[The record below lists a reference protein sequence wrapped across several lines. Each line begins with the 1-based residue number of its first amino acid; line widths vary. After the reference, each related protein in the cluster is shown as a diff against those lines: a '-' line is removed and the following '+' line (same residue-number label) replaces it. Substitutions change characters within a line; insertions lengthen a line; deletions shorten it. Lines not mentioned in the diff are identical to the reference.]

1 MNLFYTPHIKDGE
14 GFLEKEESHH
24 ATRVLRMKA
33 GDSLL
38 VTDGKGTI
46 YNATLSAASKIE
58 TRFVIDKVYKQESSP
73 AGHLHIAIAPTK
85 SNDRF
90 EFFLEKA
97 TEIGISEITPIIC
110 DHSERKV
117 YKTERGQKIVASA
130 AKQSLACW
138 WPVLHEPISLSDF
151 LNQEQSGEKY
161 IAHCEKDDMP
171 NILKEL
177 PSLEKVVM
185 LIGPEGDF
193 SPREITLAKEKGY
206 QECSLGAKRLRT
218 ETAGLAV
225 ALGFGIR

>member
-1 MNLFYTPHIKDGE
+1 MNLFYTPHIQDGE
-14 GFLEKEESHH
+14 GFLDKEESHH
-24 ATRVLRMKA
+24 ATRVLRMKP
-33 GDSLL
+33 GDQTL
-38 VTDGKGTI
+38 VTDGQGTI
-46 YNATLSAASKIE
+46 YNATLTAVSKSE
-58 TRFVIDKVYKQESSP
+58 TRFSIDSTFKQEDTP

-85 SNDRF
+85 NNDRF

-117 YKTERGQKIVASA
+117 YKTERGQKIIASA

-138 WPVLHEPISLSDF
+138 WPVLHEPITLSEF
-151 LNQEQSGEKY
+151 LKQEHDGEKF

-177 PSLEKVVM
+177 PSFPKVLM

-193 SPREITLAKEKGY
+193 SHREIELAQKQAY

-225 ALGFGIR
+225 ALGYAIR